1 MYFLIGFLLLSKFYI
16 LYQIIN
22 ATYNYYLKKKL
33 DIDLMDKD
41 IDEDNL
47 SNTTDTT
54 ESVVLSSNETLISE
68 YIDEEDTNNEDEI
81 NNNTNIK
88 TITSPINN
96 LSSVDSYD

>member
-22 ATYNYYLKKKL
+22 ATYNYYLKKKI

-68 YIDEEDTNNEDEI
+68 YIDEEDTDNEDEI

>member
-1 MYFLIGFLLLSKFYI
+1 M

-68 YIDEEDTNNEDEI
+68 YIDEEDTDNEDEI